1 MSTNEKKFYQMRLS
15 DSLENQDILNFI
27 KYAKTSFDSS
37 KINYPRGLKSQAD
50 RAIWLMNYALEIL
63 SKNNKVEGASVLK
76 SIEKEDKN
84 SKNGLFDLLR

>member
-1 MSTNEKKFYQMRLS
+1 MSTKEKKFYQMRLS

-27 KYAKTSFDSS
+27 KHAKTSFDSS

-63 SKNNKVEGASVLK
+63 SKNNKVEGASVLE
-76 SIEKEDKN
+76 SIEKEDKK
-84 SKNGLFDLLR
+84 SKNGLFDLLK